1 MASGEWRVLSL
12 DEKMAKRHG
21 MPPRVP
27 VPDEEME
34 SLGSGGLSHDNAQKW
49 IKAFVAKAGAPWRAK
64 NAADAKA
71 YDAYLAKMAPWA
83 KAQAAFA
90 RQDFESAQKSL
101 RLVTNL
107 DPNDFSAK
115 QSLATVYAASGQ
127 AEQALSLFD
136 QIAEV
141 WNGVADF
148 HVAYANACLMG
159 ARKDD
164 ALEQFV
170 LALEAQSDCRP
181 AMEGLVGLGMLIK
194 IYEDPH
200 DAASLVFV
208 RTDSIVKYLEGQWDA
223 TEHDLAYYFRQIGY
237 HEDEGRFEA
246 MLAAAE
252 RALRTDASNE
262 AARLAKARALRK
274 LDRLEAAK
282 QAAEAVL
289 AENPSSASAHVELAE
304 CALASKD
311 DAAAGEE
318 LDRALA
324 LEPGHLT
331 ALTLKFL
338 PRDATDLAGVQT
350 ALSALDGFAE
360 THAAVAGAWR
370 VAARAQGRAG
380 NEGACIE
387 RLKKAVE
394 LAPDD
399 DDLRA
404 EYWTEL
410 AKAGRFADVLT
421 EAERV
426 GDMSAHD
433 WRLRWSEAEALNG
446 AGKRMEARG
455 AFMAINADTS
465 LHVAIRARAKRAVTS
480 LAG

>member
-1 MASGEWRVLSL
+1 
-12 DEKMAKRHG
+12 MAKRHG

-27 VPDEEME
+27 VPDDEME
-34 SLGSGGLSHDNAQKW
+34 NLGSGGLSHDNAQKW
-49 IKAFVAKAGAPWRAK
+49 IKAFLSAAGTGWRSK
-64 NAADAKA
+64 NPSEGKA

-90 RQDFESAQKSL
+90 RKDFEGAQKSL

-115 QSLATVYAASGQ
+115 QSLATVYAACGQ
-127 AEQALSLFD
+127 AEQALALFD
-136 QIAEV
+136 QIADV

-159 ARKDD
+159 SRKDD

-170 LALEAQSDCRP
+170 LALEAEPECRP
-181 AMEGLVGLGMLIK
+181 AMEGLVGLGVLIK

-200 DAASLVFV
+200 DAASLIFV
-208 RTDSIVKYLEGQWDA
+208 RADSVAKYLEQQWDA
-223 TEHDLAYYFRQIGY
+223 AEHDRDYYFRQIGY
-237 HEDEGRFEA
+237 HEDEGRFEI
-246 MLAAAE
+246 MLNAAE
-252 RALRTDASNE
+252 RAARADPSNG

-274 LDRLEAAK
+274 LERLEAAK
-282 QAAEAVL
+282 QEAEALL
-289 AENPSSASAHVELAE
+289 AADPDSSSAHVELAE
-304 CALASKD
+304 CALAAKD
-311 DAAAGEE
+311 DAAAAAE

-324 LEPGHLT
+324 LDPGHLN

-338 PRDATDLAGVQT
+338 PREATDLAGIDK
-350 ALSALDGFAE
+350 ALPELESFARA
-360 THAAVAGAWR
+360 HPDAPGAWR
-370 VAARAQGRAG
+370 VAARAQSRAG
-380 NEGACIE
+380 NEDACIE

-394 LAPDD
+394 LAPLD

-410 AKAGRFADVLT
+410 AKAGRFADVLA

-426 GDMSAHD
+426 EDMKARD

-446 AGKRMEARG
+446 AGKRMEARA
-455 AFMAINADTS
+455 AFTAINADTS